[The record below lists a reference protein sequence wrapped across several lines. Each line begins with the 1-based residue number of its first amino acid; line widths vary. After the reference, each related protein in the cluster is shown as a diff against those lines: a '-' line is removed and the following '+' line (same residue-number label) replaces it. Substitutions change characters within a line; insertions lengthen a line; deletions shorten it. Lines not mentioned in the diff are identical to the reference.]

1 MSVGMTC
8 MSQSPL
14 CDLSAEDGQVPIEL
28 MVGQLLEVLVF
39 VEYHSEHP
47 GVRAIETSFLG
58 L

>member
-1 MSVGMTC
+1 

-14 CDLSAEDGQVPIEL
+14 CDLSAEDEQVPIEL